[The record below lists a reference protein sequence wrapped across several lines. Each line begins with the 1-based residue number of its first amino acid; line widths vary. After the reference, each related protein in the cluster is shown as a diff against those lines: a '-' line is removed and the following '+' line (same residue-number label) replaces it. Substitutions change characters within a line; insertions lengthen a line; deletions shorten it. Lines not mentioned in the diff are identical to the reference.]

1 MEWTDEGI
9 VIAAR
14 RHGERDA
21 ILEVLTRDHG
31 RHLGLVRG
39 GRGPK
44 HAPALQPG
52 NRVALTWRAR
62 LEEHL
67 GAFVAETLLSRAGS
81 VLSSPIA
88 LTSVNHLGALIRL
101 LPERS
106 KHLALYEAADGMLD
120 LLGNPQLLAPVM
132 IRFELLILSELGF
145 GLDLS
150 CCAATGD
157 SEDLIYV
164 SPKSGRA
171 VSRAAGAPYAPR
183 LLALPD
189 FLISNAPIAVLERAV
204 LEAGFALSGYFLERH
219 LFGPRGLNHQGPR
232 ADMVARLMAAE
243 DPATRGGG

>member
-21 ILEVLTRDHG
+21 ILEVLTKAHG

-52 NRVALTWRAR
+52 NRVALVWRAR
-62 LEEHL
+62 LEDHL
-67 GAFVAETLLSRAGS
+67 GAFMAETLLSRAGN
-81 VLSSPIA
+81 VLASPVA
-88 LTSVNHLGALIRL
+88 LSAVNHLASLIRL

-106 KHLALYEAADGMLD
+106 KHLTLYEAADGMLD
-120 LLGNPQLLAPVM
+120 LLANPQLLAPVM

-150 CCAATGD
+150 CCAATGVN
-157 SEDLIYV
+157 EDLIYV

-171 VSRAAGAPYAPR
+171 VCRAAGAPYAPR
-183 LLALPD
+183 MLGLPE
-189 FLISNAPIAVLERAV
+189 FLISNAPIMAVEGASLA
-204 LEAGFALSGYFLERH
+204 AGFALSGYFLERH
-219 LFGPRGLNHQGPR
+219 LFGPRGLAHQGAR
-232 ADMVARLMAAE
+232 ADMVARLLSV
-243 DPATRGGG
+243 